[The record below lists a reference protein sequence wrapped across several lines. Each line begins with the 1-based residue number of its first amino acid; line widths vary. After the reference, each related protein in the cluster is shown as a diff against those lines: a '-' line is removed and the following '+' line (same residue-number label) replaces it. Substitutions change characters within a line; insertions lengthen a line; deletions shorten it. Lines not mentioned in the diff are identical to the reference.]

1 MKNKNFQV
9 RSSSRPRAGFWKI
22 DDFENEKG
30 KNCSSQM
37 KKLVREFVERRFL
50 EQESLVKQF
59 VMLIGYTVTFICILV
74 KKSTNKLTRIYFFII
89 WILRLISKLV

>member
-9 RSSSRPRAGFWKI
+9 HSSSWSGAGFWKI
-22 DDFENEKG
+22 DDSENEIR
-30 KNCSSQM
+30 KNCPSQM

-59 VMLIGYTVTFICILV
+59 VMLIGYTVTFICILI
-74 KKSTNKLTRIYFFII
+74 KNPQIN
-89 WILRLISKLV
+89 